1 MSNANSSNSLLAAC
15 LVLISASVSARA
27 DAASENEAWITRAA
41 IRTET
46 GQQIPAG
53 AFGIVEIERPREAT
67 LLDLRGMAGRGNVI
81 LRSHESGY
89 CLTFPLR
96 FIAGDFGGDTISA
109 HLAKPVRLVLKS
121 RRVAKAL
128 ANGHDITSETYRI
141 SEDDHPDAD
150 IIIETGLNEGYGF
163 IFNPGRNILADIFG
177 VRTTRIACREL

>member
-1 MSNANSSNSLLAAC
+1 MSIRHTSISLPAT
-15 LVLISASVSARA
+15 LVAFLFASVAALA

-41 IRTET
+41 IQTET

-53 AFGIVEIERPREAT
+53 AFGIVVVERPREAT
-67 LLDLRGMAGRGNVI
+67 LLQLRGKAGRGDVI
-81 LRSHESGY
+81 LRSHETGY

-96 FIAGDFGGDTISA
+96 FVAGDFGGDAISA

-128 ANGHDITSETYRI
+128 ANGHDITSDTYRI

-150 IIIETGLNEGYGF
+150 IVIEAGLNEGYGF
-163 IFNPGRNILADIFG
+163 VFNPGRNILADIFG
-177 VRTTRIACREL
+177 IETTRIACREL